1 MMDFAA
7 SHGHANPVSKQ
18 APFDVE
24 EARNLIAA
32 EAGREGGLLP
42 ALHALMAAFGWVP
55 EAAEPL
61 LADAFNLSRA
71 EIKGVIGFYHDFRR
85 APAGRHV
92 LKLCRAEACQSMKG
106 ATLAADLLARLGLAW
121 GETTGDGAL
130 TIEPVYCLGLCAMP
144 PAALFDGA
152 PIGRLDDKRLADL
165 IAEARGV
172 EQPA

>member
-1 MMDFAA
+1 MDIAMTDGYPRHAQPEPAWDAA
-7 SHGHANPVSKQ
+7 Q
-18 APFDVE
+18 AS
-24 EARNLIAA
+24 ALISA

-42 ALHALMAAFGWVP
+42 ALHALMAAFGCVP

-92 LKLCRAEACQSMKG
+92 LKLCRAEACQSMNG
-106 ATLAADLLARLGLAW
+106 AALAADLLARLGLEW
-121 GETTGDGAL
+121 GGTTADGAL

-152 PIGRLDDKRLADL
+152 PIGRLEARRLAALVAD
-165 IAEARGV
+165 ASRV
-172 EQPA
+172 EQTA

>member
-1 MMDFAA
+1 MDIAMTDSDRRDTHSHPDWDAA
-7 SHGHANPVSKQ
+7 Q
-18 APFDVE
+18 AS
-24 EARNLIAA
+24 ALIAA
-32 EAGREGGLLP
+32 EARREGGLLP
-42 ALHALMAAFGWVP
+42 ALHALMAAFGCVP

-152 PIGRLDDKRLADL
+152 PIGRLDAKRLAAL
-165 IAEARGV
+165 VAAARGV